1 MAAARHL
8 KSALDRL
15 RGIVPAQVDAE
26 MVLRGMRGADVA
38 QVVAIERRAYD
49 YPWSAGIFKDCLR
62 AGYTC
67 RVLARGS
74 RLLGYAIMTAAADEA
89 HLLNVCVD
97 PAHQGRGLGGVLV
110 RHMLT
115 LAGRLK
121 AHAVYLEVR
130 PSNRA
135 ARALY
140 ARHGFVEAG
149 LRKGYYPDADGREDA
164 IILVRD
170 LD

>member
-1 MAAARHL
+1 MAARHL

-15 RGIVPAQVDAE
+15 RGIAPVQVDAE
-26 MVLRGMRGADVA
+26 MALRGMRGADLTR
-38 QVVAIERRAYD
+38 VVAIERRAYD

-67 RVLARGS
+67 RVIERDT
-74 RLLGYAIMTAAADEA
+74 RLLGYAIMIAAADEA

-97 PAHQGRGLGGVLV
+97 PMHQGRGLGGVLV

-140 ARHGFVEAG
+140 ARHGFIETG
-149 LRKGYYPDADGREDA
+149 LRKGYYPDAQGREDA
-164 IILVRD
+164 LVLVRD

>member
-1 MAAARHL
+1 MAARHL

-15 RGIVPAQVDAE
+15 RGIAPVQVEAE
-26 MVLRGMRGADVA
+26 MALRGMRSADLV

-67 RVLARGS
+67 RVIERGP

-97 PAHQGRGLGGVLV
+97 PMHQGKGLGGVLV

-140 ARHGFVEAG
+140 ARLGFVQTG
-149 LRKGYYPDADGREDA
+149 LRKGYYPDGEGREDA
-164 IILVRD
+164 LVLVRD